1 MPKKGKPAKASK
13 MKKVAQRERHQHLG
27 HGVFAPLNQL
37 ETLQIKI
44 SKSELKSI
52 QLLYFDCSLPQI
64 KYKGEMKDMD
74 LDGIVKRVD
83 ELKDEVKDIKEINKV
98 LMDKLQ
104 KAYNDRVE
112 LRATNHNLTNKMQG
126 VVNETQ
132 YAKKR

>member
-1 MPKKGKPAKASK
+1 
-13 MKKVAQRERHQHLG
+13 MKKVAQRERHWHLG
-27 HGVFAPLNQL
+27 HGVSDPLNQP
-37 ETLQIKI
+37 ETLQTDIR
-44 SKSELKSI
+44 KSELKST
-52 QLLYFDCSLPQI
+52 QLLYIDCSLPKI
-64 KYKGEMKDMD
+64 KYKGEVKDMD

-126 VVNETQ
+126 VVNEIQ

>member
-1 MPKKGKPAKASK
+1 
-13 MKKVAQRERHQHLG
+13 
-27 HGVFAPLNQL
+27 
-37 ETLQIKI
+37 
-44 SKSELKSI
+44 
-52 QLLYFDCSLPQI
+52 
-64 KYKGEMKDMD
+64 MD

>member
-1 MPKKGKPAKASK
+1 
-13 MKKVAQRERHQHLG
+13 MKKVAQLERHWHLG
-27 HGVFAPLNQL
+27 HGVFAPLNQP
-37 ETLQIKI
+37 ETLQIDI
-44 SKSELKSI
+44 RKSELKII
-52 QLLYFDCSLPQI
+52 QLLYIDCSLPQI

-74 LDGIVKRVD
+74 LDGIVKKVD